1 MMLFTIRYLISLKS
15 NIIYILQKLKLIMIL
30 IKSVLNKDKNLYYDN
45 IFLEKWLNQ
54 LAKK

>member
-1 MMLFTIRYLISLKS
+1 
-15 NIIYILQKLKLIMIL
+15 MIL